1 MFRATTAT
9 YPLPFKLRSRRDS
22 DSLPPFAHI
31 RQKWGTAGRNARRCG
46 GPAKAH
52 TRKKDS
58 PAHPSRAERG
68 YGLYIVQCEKSFMNT
83 LRLGGRLPEQ
93 EAGRRSAPA
102 PRRPAVSA
110 GGAGQGESGLRCTF
124 RQPRLPFAILSN
136 RKSAKGALPRRM
148 AFIAQMKK
156 NVSPVI
162 A

>member
-1 MFRATTAT
+1 MQQRRHIHCLSSFVADGIPIP
-9 YPLPFKLRSRRDS
+9 YPPLQ
-22 DSLPPFAHI
+22 HI

-83 LRLGGRLPEQ
+83 LRLAAGFLNRKPAAGAPLPRAARGFRGRRG
-93 EAGRRSAPA
+93 AGRIRLA
-102 PRRPAVSA
+102 
-110 GGAGQGESGLRCTF
+110 LHI

>member
-1 MFRATTAT
+1 MQQRRHIHCLSSFVADGIPIP
-9 YPLPFKLRSRRDS
+9 YPPLQ
-22 DSLPPFAHI
+22 HI

-52 TRKKDS
+52 TREKDS
-58 PAHPSRAERG
+58 HAHLSRALRG
-68 YGLYIVQCEKSFMNT
+68 LRLYIVQGEKSFT
-83 LRLGGRLPEQ
+83 KYASSCGRLPEQ
-93 EAGRRSAPA
+93 EAGRRSAL
-102 PRRPAVSA
+102 PRAAR
-110 GGAGQGESGLRCTF
+110 GNRGRRGAGRIRLALHI